1 MLSMKLSKY
10 IEVLNPVYV
19 ILKIV
24 PDTSI
29 RNYNSS
35 TIAKAMNYTYRS
47 ITQRIQKE
55 EKKLKWKLETPAKIS
70 FFIDIKRDD
79 VSFYFIVP
87 ERHLTL
93 IIEKIMNTWSKVA
106 ITIVDGINPFS
117 TEAVKYQ
124 LKYDKEDAMS
134 LNLDKK
140 CNEPLNGILN
150 VLDVLEDGDRV
161 GIFYNFV
168 PIQQKGW
175 RQEHQRT
182 MDKLKKNEFIDKE
195 KFNITYIL
203 KTGAMIILDLVQD
216 FMDTLG
222 EFLGNDTKSKNLTL
236 AEVAM
241 SSLILEDT
249 KKPTSATISKKDAT
263 VINTQIL
270 VISESK
276 DKRRQN
282 NTAIGVCE
290 SFSTI
295 NGDNK
300 LVYKKIKAKN
310 TFYINDFKI
319 AGCEES
325 KCSIEECQ
333 NFLELPGKELLS
345 QHKIIKK
352 IDALETKVPE
362 QLRTGII
369 RVGMNMYKG
378 VPSRVY
384 QTEDEELRNTI
395 MCICGP
401 NRSGKTTYIANIVRD
416 VMENGRSVILPDF
429 CGKCELSDAL
439 AQVIPAD
446 KIINIDCNDL
456 LSVQG
461 FGFNEL
467 VPHDESMEAR
477 YICAKKKS
485 AKLKELINLIN
496 SGESDLEGRMERYL
510 EFAALVVFVSD
521 GPVNDVFKIIKDHV
535 LRHKYIDRI
544 PAELK
549 ETMEEYVEELI
560 EIDEIGKGVDNKGE
574 VIGTKMGSTSAIL
587 SRIHR
592 LKENAYIE
600 KMLKKDC
607 KDNINLIDAMQ
618 GGKLICIRMSTDMF
632 GTNAEKDIF
641 VCYWMVKMW
650 AALQKR
656 FNDVETENLTQVV
669 ILIDE
674 LYQVKNCEIYL
685 TSILSQIA
693 RHRIKIILSCHHL
706 AQIPVIQNEMKS
718 ALCSYTFIAGSNKK
732 NFMAMKEE
740 FADQGY
746 ELEDLLHLKRH
757 NALNLLA
764 YEEGY
769 WAGITK
775 LPAPIKKIV

>member
-1 MLSMKLSKY
+1 MKLSKY
-10 IEVLNPVYV
+10 IEIVYPVYV
-19 ILKIV
+19 TLKIV

-35 TIAKAMNYTYRS
+35 TIAKAMNYTYRT
-47 ITQRIQKE
+47 IAQRIHKE
-55 EKKLKWKLETPAKIS
+55 EKKLKWKVDAPAKIS
-70 FFIDIKRDD
+70 FFIDIKKND

-93 IIEKIMNTWSKVA
+93 IKEKITNTWPKAA
-106 ITIVDGINPFS
+106 ITIANEISPFS
-117 TEAVKYQ
+117 KDAIMYQ
-124 LKYDKEDAMS
+124 LKYSKEDAMS

-150 VLDVLEDGDRV
+150 VLDVLEEDDRV

-168 PIQQKGW
+168 PVQQKGW

-182 MDKLKKNEFIDKE
+182 MDKIKKNEFIDKE
-195 KFNITYIL
+195 KFN
-203 KTGAMIILDLVQD
+203 AWFIIKSGMMLLINLVQD

-222 EFLGNDTKSKNLTL
+222 DFLGAERKSTTLSL

-241 SSLILEDT
+241 SSLILENT
-249 KKPTSATISKKDAT
+249 KKPTSATMSKKDST

-270 VISESK
+270 VISESE
-276 DKRRQN
+276 DKQRQN

-295 NGDNK
+295 NEDNK
-300 LVYKKIKAKN
+300 LIYKKVKAKN
-310 TFYINDFKI
+310 IFYVNDLKI
-319 AGCEES
+319 AGAEEN

-333 NFLELPGKELLS
+333 NFLELPGKELLI

-362 QLRTGII
+362 ELQSGII
-369 RVGMNMYKG
+369 RAGINMYKG
-378 VPSRVY
+378 IPSRVY

-395 MCICGP
+395 MCVCGP
-401 NRSGKTTYIANIVRD
+401 NRSGKTTLIANIVKD
-416 VMENGRSVILPDF
+416 VMEDGRSVILPDF

-439 AQVIPAD
+439 AQVIPAN
-446 KIINIDCNDL
+446 KIINVNCNDL
-456 LSVQG
+456 LNVQG
-461 FGFNEL
+461 FGFNEI
-467 VPHDESMEAR
+467 VPHDESMEAL
-477 YICAKKKS
+477 YICAKKKA

-510 EFAALVVFVSD
+510 EFAALIVFVSN
-521 GPVNDVFKIIKDHV
+521 GPVNDVFKMLKDHV
-535 LRHKYIDRI
+535 LRHKYINSI
-544 PAELK
+544 PEEL
-549 ETMEEYVEELI
+549 ESNMEEYVEELL
-560 EIDEIGKGVDNKGE
+560 EIDEIGKAKENLGE
-574 VIGTKMGSTSAIL
+574 VIGTKMGSISAIL

-656 FNDVETENLTQVV
+656 FNDVEREDLTQAV

-732 NFMAMKEE
+732 NFNAMKEE
-740 FADQGY
+740 FTDKGY

-764 YEEGY
+764 YEGGY
-769 WAGITK
+769 WAGITQ
-775 LPAPIKKIV
+775 LPSPIKRM